1 LPEDIDYNAGKL
13 LNKQVSIDELSEEL
27 LEKVITVSSG
37 EKTWSEKWKQ
47 RQFQVWTA
55 GKLSL

>member
-1 LPEDIDYNAGKL
+1 MDFNAGRL
-13 LNKQVSIDELSEEL
+13 LNEHTNIDVLSEEL
-27 LEKVITVSSG
+27 LDKIIDVASG
-37 EKTWSEKWKQ
+37 NLTWAEKWKQ